1 MLDNLRD
8 DFSSKPFFE
17 DEAQFQQ
24 ADASVIPEAPRRR
37 GRFLGMTP
45 MQRFVIA
52 VMFMI
57 MVCLAGA
64 VCALATGRMGI
75 YF

>member
-8 DFSSKPFFE
+8 NSSSKPFFE
-17 DEAQFQQ
+17 DEAEYQP
-24 ADASVIPEAPRRR
+24 ADLSAIPAAPRRR

-52 VMFMI
+52 VLMMI
-57 MVCLAGA
+57 MVCLLGTM
-64 VCALATGRMGI
+64 CAFVTGRMGI

>member
-8 DFSSKPFFE
+8 DSSSRPFFE

-24 ADASVIPEAPRRR
+24 ADASTIPAAPRRR

-45 MQRFVIA
+45 MQRFVIV
-52 VMFMI
+52 VMLMI

-64 VCALATGRMGI
+64 FCALATGKMGI

>member
-8 DFSSKPFFE
+8 EANSKPFFE
-17 DEAQFQQ
+17 DEEQPAETGP
-24 ADASVIPEAPRRR
+24 VIMSEPPRS

-52 VMFMI
+52 ILMMV
-57 MVCLAGA
+57 MVCVLGMM
-64 VCALATGRMGI
+64 CLLITGKIGV